1 MARLPQPGGDDGNWG
16 SILNDFLGQV
26 HNTDGT
32 LKANIVG
39 SAALAPNSV
48 TDVIL
53 GATGGSNGQ
62 VLVKDSSVS
71 SGLAWQTVSG
81 GGAVP
86 DANSSTKGVIQ
97 LAGDLGG
104 TAASPTVPGLAD
116 KADASSVY
124 TKTQVDTAL
133 GNKADTSSVYS
144 KTAVDTAL
152 SGKADTS
159 HTHGASDITSGV
171 IGTARLGSGT
181 ANSSTYLRGDGTW
194 ATPSSGAAYSFVT
207 ITGNHTAS
215 SGQFILADASSGA
228 IVITLPS
235 AAANAFISVKR
246 IDGSSFSITVSGGT
260 IDGSS
265 SYDISTTRWVSQD
278 FLSDGTKWYCV

>member
-16 SILNDFLGQV
+16 TILNDFLGQV
-26 HNTDGT
+26 HNADGT

-39 SAALAPNSV
+39 SAALAPNAV
-48 TDVIL
+48 DHTVI
-53 GATGGSNGQ
+53 GATGGSDGQ
-62 VLVKDSSVS
+62 VLVKDSSAA
-71 SGLAWQTVSG
+71 SGLAWQTVTGSG
-81 GGAVP
+81 SVP
-86 DANSSTKGVIQ
+86 DATSSTKGVVQ
-97 LAGDLGG
+97 LTGDLGG
-104 TAASPTVPGLAD
+104 TAASPTVPGLAS
-116 KADASSVY
+116 KADSSSVY
-124 TKTQVDTAL
+124 TKTD
-133 GNKADTSSVYS
+133 
-144 KTAVDTAL
+144 VDTAL
-152 SGKADTS
+152 SGKADAT
-159 HTHGASDITSGV
+159 HTHAASDITTGV

-194 ATPSSGAAYSFVT
+194 AAPTSGAGYSFVT

-265 SYDISTTRWVSQD
+265 SYDIPTTRWVSQD
-278 FLSDGTKWYCV
+278 FLSDGTQWYCV

>member
-16 SILNDFLGQV
+16 TILNDFLGQV

-32 LKANIVG
+32 LKANVVD
-39 SAALAPNSV
+39 SAALAPNAV
-48 TDVIL
+48 DDTVI

-62 VLVKDSSVS
+62 VLVKDSSAA

-81 GGAVP
+81 GTVS
-86 DANSSTKGVIQ
+86 DATSSVKGVIQ
-97 LAGDLGG
+97 LTGDLGG
-104 TAASPTVPGLAD
+104 TASSPTVPALAN
-116 KADASSVY
+116 KADATSVY
-124 TKTQVDTAL
+124 TKTETDSAL
-133 GNKADTSSVYS
+133 SAKADT
-144 KTAVDTAL
+144 T
-152 SGKADTS
+152 
-159 HTHGASDITSGV
+159 HTHAASDITTGV

-181 ANSSTYLRGDGTW
+181 ANGSTYLRGDGTW
-194 ATPSSGAAYSFVT
+194 AAPSSGAGYSFVT

-228 IVITLPS
+228 IAITLPS

-265 SYDISTTRWVSQD
+265 SYDIPTTRWVSQD
-278 FLSDGTKWYCV
+278 FLSDGTQWYCV